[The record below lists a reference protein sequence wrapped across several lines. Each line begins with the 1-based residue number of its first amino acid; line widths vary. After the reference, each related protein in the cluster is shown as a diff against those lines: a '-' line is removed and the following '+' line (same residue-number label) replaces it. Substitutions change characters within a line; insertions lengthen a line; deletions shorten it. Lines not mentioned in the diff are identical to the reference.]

1 MCIFFVHI
9 TTWSSQVHQHV
20 HLLSQVQMGS
30 PHLSLLPHNLLLF
43 QESHQLLGQV
53 QVSYT
58 KYW

>member
-1 MCIFFVHI
+1 MCIFVHI

-20 HLLSQVQMGS
+20 HLLSQVQLG
-30 PHLSLLPHNLLLF
+30 PHLSLLLHNLLLF

-58 KYW
+58 KHW